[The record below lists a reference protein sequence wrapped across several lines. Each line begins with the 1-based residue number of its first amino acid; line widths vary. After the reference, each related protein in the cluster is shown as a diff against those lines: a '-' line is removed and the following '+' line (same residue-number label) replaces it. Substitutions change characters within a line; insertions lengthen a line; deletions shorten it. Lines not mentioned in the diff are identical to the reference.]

1 MESRKKRSSQ
11 PRPYLPQGGGS
22 AGYSRRPGS
31 SAPTGT
37 AALAEKI
44 TTPGEVQI
52 RALFTG
58 AGNPV
63 LSTPN
68 GRQLDE
74 ALAQLEFMA
83 SLDPYI
89 NETTRHANI
98 ILPPTSP
105 LEHDHY
111 DMSFHLLAIRNTAR
125 FNEPVNGEPV
135 SVSRCSIKD

>member
-37 AALAEKI
+37 AALAEEI
-44 TTPGEVQI
+44 TT
-52 RALFTG
+52 
-58 AGNPV
+58 
-63 LSTPN
+63 
-68 GRQLDE
+68 
-74 ALAQLEFMA
+74 
-83 SLDPYI
+83 
-89 NETTRHANI
+89 
-98 ILPPTSP
+98 P

-125 FNEPVNGEPV
+125 FNEPVSGEPV